1 MGGENSRVSQR
12 TEFPPLCLSPTRS
25 LVGRQSEQLF
35 GARCPQPVL
44 SYAFRMTRALT
55 KAGYSKFL
63 DGTYLEKITI
73 SYMVLFP
80 LLFLHMQQLLLKLL
94 NSSHSSSSLL

>member
-1 MGGENSRVSQR
+1 
-12 TEFPPLCLSPTRS
+12 
-25 LVGRQSEQLF
+25 
-35 GARCPQPVL
+35 
-44 SYAFRMTRALT
+44 MTRALT

-94 NSSHSSSSLL
+94 NSSHSSSSLLWRDYRLEEETKRVLWVSHPQLYILSSEHDFILSKMQ